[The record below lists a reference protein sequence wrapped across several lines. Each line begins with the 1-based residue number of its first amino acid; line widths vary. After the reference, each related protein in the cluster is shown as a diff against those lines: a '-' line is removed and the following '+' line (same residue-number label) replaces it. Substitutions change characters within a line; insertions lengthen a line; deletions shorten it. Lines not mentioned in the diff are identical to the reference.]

1 MKTKK
6 TYRDLINEVKS
17 YNDIKVPSEL
27 RHPPSLSF
35 QYERKLE
42 RVLSVVDS
50 INSDHG
56 DRETQYQL
64 FAKNALDLMVELID
78 GGIETRLQTK
88 HIIRMKDAKI
98 DSLEKLLNSKPKKKK
113 GKGGDEDL
121 DALKDT
127 LGL

>member
-78 GGIETRLQTK
+78 GGIETRLKTK
-88 HIIRMKDAKI
+88 HILRMKNAKI
-98 DSLEKLLNSKPKKKK
+98 ESLEKLLNPKPKKKK
-113 GKGGDEDL
+113 GKGGGEDL

>member
-78 GGIETRLQTK
+78 GGIETRLKTQ
-88 HIIRMKDAKI
+88 HILRMKNAKI
-98 DSLEKLLNSKPKKKK
+98 DSLEKLLNPPKKKK

-121 DALKDT
+121 SALKDT
-127 LGL
+127 LGI